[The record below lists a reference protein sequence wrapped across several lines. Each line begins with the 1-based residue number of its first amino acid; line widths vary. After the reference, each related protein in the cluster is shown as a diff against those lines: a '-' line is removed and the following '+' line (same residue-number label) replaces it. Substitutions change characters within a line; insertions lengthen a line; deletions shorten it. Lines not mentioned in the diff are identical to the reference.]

1 MIVAQTKDS
10 TRGSVKQL
18 DLGYIQKVE
27 QTGVTD
33 GWDGDNII
41 KAKSEGILE
50 FQLKIVWP
58 VISLSMGVGWEDSGR
73 EKCL

>member
-10 TRGSVKQL
+10 TRGSVKRL

-58 VISLSMGVGWEDSGR
+58 VISLSMGVGWEDLGR